1 MQDDNP
7 KFVSMA
13 QQRRKEMAD
22 RKLFLTKVE
31 NQRFKTAE
39 VRTLGTFIGIA
50 KSWVDIDTYNDG
62 SSGPIAYFE
71 DLNGGIWSEN
81 DLKNFVL

>member
-1 MQDDNP
+1 MKDDKP

-31 NQRFKTAE
+31 NQRFRTAQ
-39 VRTLGTFIGIA
+39 VRTLSPAFIGIA
-50 KSWVDIDTYNDG
+50 KSWVDDNG
-62 SSGPIAYFE
+62 IAKFE
-71 DLNGGIWSEN
+71 DLNGGIWDER

>member
-1 MQDDNP
+1 MQDDGP

-50 KSWVDIDTYNDG
+50 KSWVDDDG
-62 SSGPIAYFE
+62 IARFE
-71 DLNGGIWSEN
+71 DLNGGIWDER

>member
-1 MQDDNP
+1 MQDDGP

-50 KSWVDIDTYNDG
+50 KSWVDDDG
-62 SSGPIAYFE
+62 IAQFE

>member
-50 KSWVDIDTYNDG
+50 KSWVDDC
-62 SSGPIAYFE
+62 GPAGAFAYFE

>member
-1 MQDDNP
+1 MNEFEKMQDDGP

-50 KSWVDIDTYNDG
+50 KSWVDDDG
-62 SSGPIAYFE
+62 IAQFE

>member
-1 MQDDNP
+1 MNEFEKMQDDGP

-50 KSWVDIDTYNDG
+50 KSWVDDDG
-62 SSGPIAYFE
+62 IARFE

>member
-1 MQDDNP
+1 MQDDGP

-31 NQRFKTAE
+31 NQRFKTAQ
-39 VRTLGTFIGIA
+39 VRTLGTTFIGIA
-50 KSWVDIDTYNDG
+50 KSWVDDNG
-62 SSGPIAYFE
+62 IARFE
-71 DLNGGIWSEN
+71 DLNGGIWDER

>member
-1 MQDDNP
+1 MQDDKP

-50 KSWVDIDTYNDG
+50 KSWVDDDG
-62 SSGPIAYFE
+62 IARFE
-71 DLNGGIWSEN
+71 DLNGGIWDER

>member
-1 MQDDNP
+1 MQDDGP

-39 VRTLGTFIGIA
+39 VKTLGTFIGIA
-50 KSWVDIDTYNDG
+50 KSWVDDDG
-62 SSGPIAYFE
+62 TAHFE
-71 DLNGGIWSEN
+71 DLNGGIWPEN

>member
-1 MQDDNP
+1 
-7 KFVSMA
+7 
-13 QQRRKEMAD
+13 MAD

-50 KSWVDIDTYNDG
+50 KSWVDDDG
-62 SSGPIAYFE
+62 IAQFE
-71 DLNGGIWSEN
+71 DLNGGIWDER

>member
-1 MQDDNP
+1 MQDDKP

-22 RKLFLTKVE
+22 RELFLTKVE

-50 KSWVDIDTYNDG
+50 KSWVNNDG
-62 SSGPIAYFE
+62 ASGPIAYFK
-71 DLNGGIWSEN
+71 DLDGGIWSEKG
-81 DLKNFVL
+81 LKNFAL

>member
-1 MQDDNP
+1 
-7 KFVSMA
+7 
-13 QQRRKEMAD
+13 MAD

-39 VRTLGTFIGIA
+39 VKTLGTFIGIA
-50 KSWVDIDTYNDG
+50 KSWVDDDG
-62 SSGPIAYFE
+62 AAHFE
-71 DLNGGIWSEN
+71 DLNGGIWDER

>member
-1 MQDDNP
+1 MQDDGP

-22 RKLFLTKVE
+22 RELFLTKVE

-50 KSWVDIDTYNDG
+50 KSWVNDDG
-62 SSGPIAYFE
+62 ASGPIAYFE
-71 DLNGGIWSEN
+71 DLSGGIWSERH
-81 DLKNFVL
+81 LKNFVL

>member
-1 MQDDNP
+1 MQDDKP

-50 KSWVDIDTYNDG
+50 KSWVDDDG
-62 SSGPIAYFE
+62 IAQFE
-71 DLNGGIWSEN
+71 DLNGGIWDER